1 MFNVLIADND
11 VDSWF
16 QVNALLRRHLIKASF
31 VNNLNAAKNYI
42 DNHIPSILFF
52 DRQLQDTS
60 VKDFIWYVRSKY
72 PKAKIILINTCN
84 GGLNG
89 LRSLADL
96 VISKPLIPDAIERA
110 VVKLLHAY
118 EQDPQ
123 PVCSV

>member
-11 VDSWF
+11 VDAWF
-16 QVNALLRRHLIKASF
+16 QINAVLRRHLIKASF
-31 VNNLNAAKNYI
+31 VNNLNAAKDYI
-42 DNHIPSILFF
+42 EHHTPSLLFF
-52 DRQLQDTS
+52 DKQLHDTS

-89 LRSLADL
+89 LKSAADF

-110 VVKLLHAY
+110 IVKLLKAS

-123 PVCSV
+123 PAYSN